1 MTRAILILGLIMGLA
16 ACETIKGAGKDM
28 QKAGATVQSEAAQTQ
43 ANM

>member
-1 MTRAILILGLIMGLA
+1 MIRPILILGLLFALA

-28 QKAGATVQSEAAQTQ
+28 QKAGATVQDQAAQTQ